1 MAKMILYDFIES
13 RCAAASKYMMDTQLE
28 KLTKEVSVS
37 TPNDI
42 EYIAK
47 SLTIK
52 DLDKIT
58 NSELIT
64 YGRLCTALSEAEC
77 RRIEEGQIE

>member
-13 RCAAASKYMMDTQLE
+13 RCAAASRYMMDTQLE

-37 TPNDI
+37 APNDI
-42 EYIAK
+42 EYITK

-58 NSELIT
+58 NSELI
-64 YGRLCTALSEAEC
+64 
-77 RRIEEGQIE
+77 

>member
-1 MAKMILYDFIES
+1 
-13 RCAAASKYMMDTQLE
+13 CAAASKYMMDTQLE

-58 NSELIT
+58 DSELIA

-77 RRIEEGQIE
+77 RK